1 MELAQL
7 IAIRQNLDKACRLVK
22 PRRAALEA
30 FTGNLITFLAKTQG
44 QQSLAQ
50 VKAWLRDILPGTC
63 FAPDY
68 QEHEGYSSPVCY
80 AQVPGMR
87 EGFEDAGVPEPPAP
101 PANRIARNPDLR
113 EALQAT
119 LYSVSQILSAAPG
132 SPPANVALEKQLTAL
147 VYQLYELSPEEIAAF
162 ERP

>member
-1 MELAQL
+1 MEPAQL
-7 IAIRQNLDKACRLVK
+7 IAIRQSLDKACRLVK

-50 VKAWLRDILPGTC
+50 AKAWLRDILPGTC
-63 FAPDY
+63 FVPDY
-68 QEHEGYSSPVCY
+68 QEPEGYSSPVCY
-80 AQVPGMR
+80 AQVPGLR
-87 EGFEDAGVPEPPAP
+87 EGFEDAGVPEP

-113 EALQAT
+113 EALHAA
-119 LYSVSQILSAAPG
+119 LDSVRQILSAAAG
-132 SPPANVALEKQLTAL
+132 SPPANAALEKQLTAL